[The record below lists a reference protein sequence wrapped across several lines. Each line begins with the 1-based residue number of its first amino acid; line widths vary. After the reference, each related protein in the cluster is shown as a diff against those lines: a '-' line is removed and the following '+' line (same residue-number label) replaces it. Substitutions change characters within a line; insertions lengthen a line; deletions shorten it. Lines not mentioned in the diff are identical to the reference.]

1 MIKEGLT
8 EALEEGLATAY
19 REGTLS
25 QIDPSIDVSSEVAGA
40 AFMGFLVGGPV
51 SGGAYGVSQV
61 GDMYSNFISAV
72 DPNVREAIDSG
83 DVEAANAALDDLGVL
98 TK

>member
-1 MIKEGLT
+1 MVKEGLT

-40 AFMGFLVGGPV
+40 AFMG
-51 SGGAYGVSQV
+51 S
-61 GDMYSNFISAV
+61 
-72 DPNVREAIDSG
+72 
-83 DVEAANAALDDLGVL
+83 
-98 TK
+98 